1 MRKKLMSIVIAVM
14 VLGLLSGTAFAD
26 LPGSGWVTNVQVQN
40 VGVNPADLSITSY
53 GTGGPYNSV
62 SKNAAVGGS
71 VTFLNTELNVP
82 SGFQGAGV
90 ISSTEPVFAILF
102 ATNYQA
108 STSNTASAIVRGIG
122 QDSVANTLSFPLAK
136 KKWGSGQKT
145 TTFYIQNAGQT
156 TTEAT
161 VTMSILAGGAGGC
174 SNNPRKYNIL
184 PSEQINFNP
193 QDLGCPNSTLGSL
206 LVSTGTGGQ
215 PLAGIVLEHDDD
227 MAAPAGGTRVLQGTS
242 GFAIDNATPDY
253 DTVLIAPIIKK
264 GWGANKNVTGLQV
277 QNVGADPIPAGDL
290 VVTYAVIG
298 GPDAGT
304 TKMETNPTAIAV
316 GAAFNSLHAV
326 LQAGS
331 LASAVVSVKT
341 GERIVGIVNE
351 NRPAGTTVFRN
362 TTYSMLPVH
371 AAATSV
377 SLPLVKEY
385 FGGQGGRC
393 TGVQVV
399 AVGTSA
405 GTPAIMQLTYKATT
419 GATFTVTTN
428 APELSKTFLRIS
440 DGATP
445 GVTVTGGAAADMRGK
460 NFGVTA
466 TSLTAGVK
474 LVAVANES
482 FCPGAARD
490 EDDANYEGFPL
501 P

>member
-1 MRKKLMSIVIAVM
+1 MRKKLATIVVAVM

-26 LPGSGWVTNVQVQN
+26 LPGGGWVTNVQVQN
-40 VGVNPADLSITSY
+40 VGALPADISITSY
-53 GTGGPYNSV
+53 GAGGPYNSPV
-62 SKNAAVGGS
+62 KNAAVGAS
-71 VTFLNTELNVP
+71 VTFLNTELGVP
-82 SGFQGAGV
+82 TGFQGAGV
-90 ISSTEPVFAILF
+90 MSSTESVFAILF

-108 STSNTASAIVRGIG
+108 STANTASAIVRGIG
-122 QDSVANTLSFPLAK
+122 QDNVANTISFPLVK

-145 TTFYIQNAGQT
+145 TTFYIQNAGSSAT
-156 TTEAT
+156 DAT
-161 VTMSILAGGAGGC
+161 VTLSILAGGAGGC
-174 SNNPRKYNIL
+174 SNNPRTYTIQ

-206 LVSTGTGGQ
+206 MVASNGQ

-227 MAAPAGGTRVLQGTS
+227 LAAPAGGTRVLQGTS
-242 GFAIDNATPDY
+242 GFAPADY
-253 DTVLIAPIIKK
+253 DTKLIAPIIKK
-264 GWGANKNVTGLQV
+264 GWGTNKNVTGLQV
-277 QNVGADPIPAGDL
+277 QNVGAAPIPAGDL

-298 GPDAGT
+298 GPDSGT
-304 TKMETNPTAIAV
+304 TKTESNPTDIAV
-316 GAAFNSLHAV
+316 GAAFNSLHGV
-326 LQAGS
+326 LQNGT
-331 LASAVVSVKT
+331 LASAVVEVKPT
-341 GERIVGIVNE
+341 QKIVGIVNE

-362 TTYSMLPVH
+362 TTYSMLPAH

-377 SLPLVKEY
+377 SLPLVKEF

-399 AVGTSA
+399 AVGA
-405 GTPAIMQLTYKATT
+405 PAIMQLTYKATT
-419 GATFTVTTN
+419 GQTWTVTTN
-428 APELSKTFLRIS
+428 SAESSKTFLRLS
-440 DGATP
+440 DNATP

-466 TSLTAGVK
+466 TSLTSGVK

>member
-1 MRKKLMSIVIAVM
+1 
-14 VLGLLSGTAFAD
+14 
-26 LPGSGWVTNVQVQN
+26 
-40 VGVNPADLSITSY
+40 
-53 GTGGPYNSV
+53 
-62 SKNAAVGGS
+62 
-71 VTFLNTELNVP
+71 VP

-90 ISSTEPVFAILF
+90 ISSTESVFAILF

-108 STSNTASAIVRGIG
+108 GTANTASAIVRGIG
-122 QDSVANTLSFPLAK
+122 QDNVANSISFPLVK

-156 TTEAT
+156 ATDAT
-161 VTMSILAGGAGGC
+161 VTLSILAGGAGGC
-174 SNNPRKYNIL
+174 TNNPRTYTIQ

-206 LVSTGTGGQ
+206 SVSSGASGQ

-227 MAAPAGGTRVLQGTS
+227 MSAPAGGTRVLQGTS
-242 GFAIDNATPDY
+242 GFAPADY
-253 DTVLIAPIIKK
+253 DTKLIAPIIKK

-277 QNVGADPIPAGDL
+277 QNVGTDPIPAGDL
-290 VVTYAVIG
+290 VVTYNVIG

-304 TKMETNPTAIAV
+304 VKTETNASAIAV
-316 GAAFNSLHAV
+316 GAAFNSLHAI
-326 LQAGS
+326 LQTGS
-331 LASAVVSVKT
+331 LASAVVEVKPT
-341 GERIVGIVNE
+341 QKIVGIVNE

-362 TTYSMLPVH
+362 TTYSMLPSH

-399 AVGTSA
+399 AVGA
-405 GTPAIMQLTYKATT
+405 PATMQLTYKATT
-419 GATFTVTTN
+419 GQTFVVTTN
-428 APELSKTFLRIS
+428 AAELSKTFLRLS

-482 FCPGAARD
+482 FCPGATRD

>member
-1 MRKKLMSIVIAVM
+1 MRRKLATIVVAVM
-14 VLGLLSGTAFAD
+14 VLGLLSGTALAE
-26 LPGSGWVTNVQVQN
+26 LPGGGWVTNVQVQN
-40 VGVNPADLSITSY
+40 VGANPADISITSY
-53 GTGGPYNSV
+53 GAGGPYNSPV
-62 SKNAAVGGS
+62 KNAAVGAS
-71 VTFLNTELNVP
+71 VTFLNTELGVP

-90 ISSTEPVFAILF
+90 MSSTESVFAILF

-108 STSNTASAIVRGIG
+108 GTANTASAIVRGIG
-122 QDSVANTLSFPLAK
+122 QDNVANTLSFPLVK

-145 TTFYIQNAGQT
+145 TTFYIQNAGSAA
-156 TTEAT
+156 TEAT
-161 VTMSILAGGAGGC
+161 VTLSILAGGAGGC
-174 SNNPRKYNIL
+174 SNNPRTYTIQ

-206 LVSTGTGGQ
+206 MVASNGQ

-242 GFAIDNATPDY
+242 GFAPADY
-253 DTVLIAPIIKK
+253 DTMLIAPIIKK

-277 QNVGADPIPAGDL
+277 QNVGTAPIPAGDL

-304 TKMETNPTAIAV
+304 TKMETNTSAIAV
-316 GAAFNSLHAV
+316 GAAFNSLHGV
-326 LQAGS
+326 LQNGS
-331 LASAVVSVKT
+331 LASAVVSVNA
-341 GERIVGIVNE
+341 GEKIVGIVNE

-371 AAATSV
+371 AAATNV

-385 FGGQGGRC
+385 YGGQGGRC

-399 AVGTSA
+399 AVGTPA
-405 GTPAIMQLTYKATT
+405 GTPAVMQLTYKATT

-428 APELSKTFLRIS
+428 AAELSKTFLRIS

-482 FCPGAARD
+482 FCPGATRD

>member
-1 MRKKLMSIVIAVM
+1 
-14 VLGLLSGTAFAD
+14 
-26 LPGSGWVTNVQVQN
+26 
-40 VGVNPADLSITSY
+40 
-53 GTGGPYNSV
+53 
-62 SKNAAVGGS
+62 
-71 VTFLNTELNVP
+71 
-82 SGFQGAGV
+82 
-90 ISSTEPVFAILF
+90 
-102 ATNYQA
+102 
-108 STSNTASAIVRGIG
+108 
-122 QDSVANTLSFPLAK
+122 
-136 KKWGSGQKT
+136 
-145 TTFYIQNAGQT
+145 
-156 TTEAT
+156 
-161 VTMSILAGGAGGC
+161 MSILAGGVGGC
-174 SNNPRKYNIL
+174 TNNPRNYNIQ

-206 LVSTGTGGQ
+206 VVSTGTSGQ

-227 MAAPAGGTRVLQGTS
+227 MAAPAGGTRVLQGTT
-242 GFAIDNATPDY
+242 GFAIDTSGAPDNVKADY
-253 DTVLIAPIIKK
+253 DTTLIAPIIKK

-277 QNVGADPIPAGDL
+277 QNVGAAPIPAGDL
-290 VVTYAVIG
+290 VVTYAIIG
-298 GPDAGT
+298 GPDVGT
-304 TKMETNPTAIAV
+304 TKFESNPTDIAV

-326 LQAGS
+326 LQTGT

-341 GERIVGIVNE
+341 GEKIVGIVNE

-371 AAATSV
+371 VAATSV

-399 AVGTSA
+399 AVGATP
-405 GTPAIMQLTYKATT
+405 TPAVMELTYKATT
-419 GATFTVTTN
+419 GQTFVVTTN
-428 APELSKTFLRIS
+428 AAELSKTFLRLS

-445 GVTVTGGAAADMRGK
+445 GVTVAGGAAADMRGK

-466 TSLTAGVK
+466 KSLTSGVK

-482 FCPGAARD
+482 FCPGATRD